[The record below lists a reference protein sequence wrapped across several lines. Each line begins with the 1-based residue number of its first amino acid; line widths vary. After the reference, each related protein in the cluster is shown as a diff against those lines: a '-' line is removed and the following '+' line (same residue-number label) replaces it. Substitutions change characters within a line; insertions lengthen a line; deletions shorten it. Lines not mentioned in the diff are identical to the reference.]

1 MNLHEH
7 PESGNNICSNALP
20 TAFFAFISCSIKMH
34 ETQRVTVTSLAYV
47 SVASNALTYYFTR

>member
-20 TAFFAFISCSIKMH
+20 TTFLAFISCSIKMH

-47 SVASNALTYYFTR
+47 SVASDVLT